1 MSMNDK
7 NRCINPSFYNLKEK
21 VKPKKLAVKIPVNVD
36 PFLINLSSNSGN
48 MDEENPRKGSSFG

>member
-1 MSMNDK
+1 MNPEDNDMNMNDK

-36 PFLINLSSNSGN
+36 PFLINL
-48 MDEENPRKGSSFG
+48 